1 MYHFFGTYVNS
12 NLTIGKSLKYQELMT
27 RPVLVALWRDGKRR
41 LRRERIGVGSFLALL
56 VWAACIAGAV
66 VASAEASPPN
76 IVLMLSDN
84 LGFGEIGVYGGGILR
99 GAPTP
104 RDRVWRRPYAPKI
117 FNVEQDPRE
126 EVDIGTTN
134 LWILEPLMRQVYPF
148 LFSAEKEGLILPGGD
163 EPEPATVEIP
173 FQRQDEIEKSISAI
187 RWKIMKRKA
196 KELLPF
202 SEE

>member
-1 MYHFFGTYVNS
+1 M
-12 NLTIGKSLKYQELMT
+12 
-27 RPVLVALWRDGKRR
+27 
-41 LRRERIGVGSFLALL
+41 GSFLALL